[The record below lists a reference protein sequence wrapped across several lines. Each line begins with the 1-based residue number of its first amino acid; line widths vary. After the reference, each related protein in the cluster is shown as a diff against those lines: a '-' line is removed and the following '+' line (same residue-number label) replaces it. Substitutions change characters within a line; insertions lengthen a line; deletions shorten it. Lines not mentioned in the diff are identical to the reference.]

1 MPHFSQSSLKKL
13 ATCDTRLIE
22 LFSRVVKTV
31 DCSVIHGYR
40 DRTTQNELFE
50 RGFSKLKYPNSKHN
64 SNPAKAID
72 VMPFPV
78 DWQNRE
84 RIILFAGFVLGVAK
98 EMGVAIRW
106 GGDWNTDFNPRN
118 ESFFDGAHFELMD

>member
-1 MPHFSQSSLKKL
+1 MAHFSQTSLKKL
-13 ATCDTRLIE
+13 ATCETELID
-22 LFSRVVKTV
+22 LFSHVVKIV
-31 DCSVIHGYR
+31 DCTVIWGHR
-40 DRTTQNELFE
+40 DRQQQNDLFE

-84 RIILFAGFVLGVAK
+84 RIILFAGFVMGVAK

-106 GGDWNTDFNPRN
+106 GGDWNDDFNPKN
-118 ESFFDGAHFELMD
+118 EAFFDGAHFELID